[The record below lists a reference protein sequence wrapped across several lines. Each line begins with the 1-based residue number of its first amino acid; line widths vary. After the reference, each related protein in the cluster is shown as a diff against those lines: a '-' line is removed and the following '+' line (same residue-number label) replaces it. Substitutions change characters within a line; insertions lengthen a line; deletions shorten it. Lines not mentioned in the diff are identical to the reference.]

1 MTNKATKIIT
11 YILLILA
18 VITVIGV
25 VAHFTNGFTSD
36 FKPIDIVPNS
46 EQ

>member
-11 YILLILA
+11 YILLVLA

-25 VAHFTNGFTSD
+25 VAHFTNGLLLTE
-36 FKPIDIVPNS
+36 KT
-46 EQ
+46 